1 MEIRRNR
8 PACNLH
14 PVGCSKYLLVLRPTL
29 FYLQNFSCNN
39 RIESRVDFQ
48 YSGTR
53 PLCPLR
59 LLQLRLMLNAKIQAA
74 AVVRPFT
81 VDPPA
86 VEAATKT
93 GDETNLAGVRGIC

>member
-1 MEIRRNR
+1 M
-8 PACNLH
+8 
-14 PVGCSKYLLVLRPTL
+14 LLPSL

-39 RIESRVDFQ
+39 SIEPSVDFQ

-74 AVVRPFT
+74 AVVRPFI
-81 VDPPA
+81 VGPPA
-86 VEAATKT
+86 AEVAMKI
-93 GDETNLAGVRGIC
+93 GGGTNLAGVHGIC

>member
-1 MEIRRNR
+1 M
-8 PACNLH
+8 
-14 PVGCSKYLLVLRPTL
+14 LLPSL

-39 RIESRVDFQ
+39 SIEPSVDFQ

-74 AVVRPFT
+74 AVVRPF
-81 VDPPA
+81 VIDPQAA
-86 VEAATKT
+86 VAATKT
-93 GDETNLAGVRGIC
+93 GVEINLAGARGIC